1 MPLPKVEGLT
11 VAVDTETSGLYEDQG
26 ARISVVSWAYRT
38 DNDPDAPIE
47 MYAVPFDQGFEIERD
62 NGEKGKKRLIVQV
75 DYDHLP
81 LGPKH
86 LPRNHRRRVD
96 KWMEMTPDHVP
107 DEPGEWLARAPNKTP
122 EHFRALGA
130 WLGFQD
136 LVLHNAKF
144 DLLKFRR
151 GLRGVEEETGV
162 DLASRCVSD
171 TQINQHVTEPRHTSG
186 LKPTSVRLSL
196 GPVLQRPAGTEADEA
211 EALTPWKGPTNDPRY
226 DLIPW
231 HVMKG
236 YAQLDAGETLALH
249 EYQQAWYASGDPVAD
264 SFQVHI
270 RREFALMR
278 VLYAMEVRGIGYDRA
293 RSLEQVTEINARLER
308 LRAELP
314 FRPTGPGARKYYFGP
329 ETDEDG
335 EPTGNLGR
343 VPYSDKMTAGGKTT
357 GPQPQIDEEV
367 VQRLVKDGAPYA
379 EQFHEHEKNKN
390 AAAKWYQA
398 WADMCGQDGR
408 LRTCHRQTKV
418 VSGRLSVEGVQLHA
432 IPQPYQTVQGLVPV
446 IDLFHAAPGKKLWSI
461 DVSQAEIRIATAL
474 AKCKPMLEQYR
485 QGRDSHDAANLLMFG
500 DELLADFEAEP
511 AHVEQLDYAKANPK
525 WHEYRQV
532 AKRCNLGIL
541 YAAGVN
547 TVRGE
552 IAKFTG
558 ITYAPRRVAGWID
571 DWKAAFPE
579 MVVFHELCERAATS
593 RGWVRLVNGRIR
605 YFSDY
610 EPTRKAANQVIQGS
624 QAEALKEC
632 MIKIENLYPGI
643 LLLDVH
649 DAVWIEVDEQDE
661 DRLVKAVCEI
671 VVTTFEDMFERRW
684 EQGGPLVRVPFQ
696 VDAKPVGSGKG

>member
-1 MPLPKVEGLT
+1 MPLPRVEGLR

-26 ARISVVSWAYRT
+26 ARISVVSWAYRE
-38 DNDPDAPIE
+38 DNDPDAPVE

-75 DYDHLP
+75 DADHLP

-96 KWMEMTPDHVP
+96 KWMTATPDHVP
-107 DEPGEWLARAPNKTP
+107 DEPGEWLARAPNKDP
-122 EHFRALGA
+122 EKFMVLAA
-130 WLGFQD
+130 WLGCQE

-151 GLRGVEEETGV
+151 GLRGREEQTGV
-162 DLASRCVSD
+162 DLSGQVVAD
-171 TQINQHVTEPRHTSG
+171 TQIEQHITDPRFTSA
-186 LKPTSVRLSL
+186 LKPTSVRLEL
-196 GPVLQRPAGTEADEA
+196 GPKLNRPAGTEADEA
-211 EALTPWKGPTNDPRY
+211 EALNPWKGPSTDPRY

-236 YAQLDAGETLALH
+236 YAQLDAGETLVLH
-249 EYQQAWYASGDPVAD
+249 EYQQEWYASGDPIAD

-270 RREFALMR
+270 RREFALMK
-278 VLYAMEVRGIGYDRA
+278 VLYAMEVRGVGYDKA
-293 RSLEQVTEINARLER
+293 RSLEQVTEINKRLEK

-314 FRPTGPGARKYYFGP
+314 FRPTGPGARKFYFGP
-329 ETDEDG
+329 ETDEEG
-335 EPTGNLGR
+335 NPTGNLGR
-343 VPYSDKMTAGGKTT
+343 VPYSDKMTAGG
-357 GPQPQIDEEV
+357 QASIDEEV
-367 VQRLVKDGAPYA
+367 VHRLAKDGAPYA
-379 EQFHEHEKNKN
+379 ELFAEHEKNKN
-390 AAAKWYQA
+390 AASKWYQA

-408 LRTCHRQTKV
+408 LRTCHRQTTV

-446 IDLFHAAPGKKLWSI
+446 IDLFQAKPGHRLWSI

-500 DELLADFEAEP
+500 DELLAELAAEP
-511 AHVEQLDYAKANPK
+511 DGTDPLEYAKSQPK

-547 TVRGE
+547 TVRAE
-552 IAKFTG
+552 IAKHTG
-558 ITYAPRRVAGWID
+558 ITYAPRRVGGWID

-593 RGWVRLVNGRIR
+593 RGWVRLINGRIR

-632 MIKIENLYPGI
+632 MIEIERRFPGI

-649 DAVWIEVDEQDE
+649 DAVWIEVE
-661 DRLVKAVCEI
+661 DNTCGLAQVETCKDII
-671 VVTTFEDMFERRW
+671 VETFENMFERRW
-684 EQGGPLVRVPFQ
+684 EPGGPLVRVPFA